1 MQHLA
6 QPVPQQFEVV
16 LIVLVGIILFDGEP
30 GCNLSY
36 KRAISSTIL
45 LISWSIFY
53 FSSHNGKKIS
63 EKLKGNL
70 AVCELDLAFSDWSFC
85 EGGK

>member
-1 MQHLA
+1 MENI
-6 QPVPQQFEVV
+6 FEVV

-45 LISWSIFY
+45 LISWWVFY
-53 FSSHNGKKIS
+53 FASKTFTTSLN
-63 EKLKGNL
+63 
-70 AVCELDLAFSDWSFC
+70 
-85 EGGK
+85 